1 MQLSSPSVVYKTV
14 QLYCIFIKINS
25 VADLHIEPNLAKSDM
40 ARDIYFPLESF
51 SLFRLCGIF
60 KNGKISIISLPPYFC
75 IFIKVSLI
83 WPLIFIFPFT
93 PHRERLY
100 WKISTPG
107 PQHWLTKHT
116 LLFLYLIRSVCQTQI
131 QILVKI

>member
-14 QLYCIFIKINS
+14 QLYCIFIKIVLRS
-25 VADLHIEPNLAKSDM
+25 YISSLIWPNPTWSGIYIFHLNHFPSSD
-40 ARDIYFPLESF
+40 FVG
-51 SLFRLCGIF
+51 SL
-60 KNGKISIISLPPYFC
+60 KMGKYQSLVYHLFC
-75 IFIKVSLI
+75 IFIKVSLFC
-83 WPLIFIFPFT
+83 PLIFIFPFT